1 MTGEPVDYVTILTSK
16 GPLASKRI
24 TAIPGGPP
32 KVESYG
38 SAKFFSISQTGVSNI
53 DELAELLGRVVERSP
68 RSFIVRGKPKEGID
82 QRRAQRRVHD
92 RRNSDGTVTPATIEA
107 AEHRWIAL
115 DCDRIAC
122 PDWLD
127 PFEEPDQTVEHV
139 VSRLPVEFHD
149 ATVWWQFTSSAGI
162 KPGISLR
169 LFFWSDRPLA
179 DWELKQWLAD
189 SPVDHS
195 IFAPAQP
202 IYVARPI
209 FVGMPDPVPFRSGI
223 WRGDRDAI
231 TPPVIE
237 RPKPKPVSSGDAFT
251 GSAGGGYEFRCGRI
265 GDHPEGDGF
274 FEPVKSAVAVW
285 VARQG
290 AGVDTAWLREDL
302 ERVIR
307 SAPRDPAKHDDAYIE
322 LRVGD
327 LDPLIDAIID
337 LQVVKEAAAEAQPRC
352 EPTYPAPLASVAEAR
367 ALLAR
372 EMDRFAAA
380 ALAYRDEPMR
390 MAA

>member
-16 GPLASKRI
+16 GPLATKRI
-24 TAIPGGPP
+24 TAVPNGPP

-38 SAKFFSISQTGVSNI
+38 SAKFFSFAEAGVSSI
-53 DELAELLGRVVERSP
+53 HDLAALLGRVERAP
-68 RSFIVRGKPKEGID
+68 RGFLVRGRPKDGID
-82 QRRAQRRVHD
+82 HRRAQRRVRD
-92 RRNSDGTVTPATIEA
+92 RRNADGTVTPATIEA
-107 AEHRWIAL
+107 AEHHWIAL

-149 ATVWWQFTSSAGI
+149 ATCWWQFTSSAGI

-169 LFFWSDRPLA
+169 LFFWSDRALA
-179 DWELKQWLAD
+179 DWQLKQWLAD
-189 SPVDHS
+189 SPVDPS

-209 FVGMPDPVPFRSGI
+209 FVGMPDPVPFRSGV

-231 TPPVIE
+231 TPPAIQ
-237 RPKPKPVSSGDAFT
+237 KPQGRAFAAEHAFT
-251 GSAGGGYEFRCGRI
+251 GSSGGGYEFYCGQI
-265 GDHPEGDGF
+265 GDHEGGAGF
-274 FEPVKSAVAVW
+274 FAPVKSAVATW
-285 VARQG
+285 IARQG
-290 AGVDTAWLREDL
+290 AAGDTIWLRADL

-307 SAPRDPAKHDDAYIE
+307 AAPRDSAIHGDDYIE
-322 LRVGD
+322 FRVGD
-327 LDPLIDAIID
+327 LDPLIDAILE
-337 LQVVKEAAAEAQPRC
+337 LQLAKEAEAEAAPRC

-367 ALLAR
+367 AVLAAA
-372 EMDRFAAA
+372 MDRFAVA
-380 ALAYRDEPMR
+380 ALAYGEPLA